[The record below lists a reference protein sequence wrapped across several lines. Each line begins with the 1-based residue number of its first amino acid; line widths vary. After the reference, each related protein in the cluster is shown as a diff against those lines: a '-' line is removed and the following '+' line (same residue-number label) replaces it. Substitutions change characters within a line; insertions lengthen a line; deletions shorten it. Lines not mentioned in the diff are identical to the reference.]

1 MKLRLIAVTAVA
13 TLLAPLSPTA
23 AVGAIVVAVA
33 LRITEVTR

>member
-1 MKLRLIAVTAVA
+1 MRLRLVTAAVVA

-23 AVGAIVVAVA
+23 AVGAVVVAVA